1 MNDLNIPQ
9 ADQLIKPIVTAFFDE
24 QTNTYSY
31 IVQDP
36 LSRACAIVDPVLDF
50 DSPSGTTSYEGADA
64 IIAAVKQQDL
74 QTEWIIETH
83 AHADHLSAAPYIKQ
97 ALGGKIA
104 IGEKITTVQQT
115 FGELFNDGPALAR
128 DGSQFDHLFK
138 DNEIYKIGHLTGTAL
153 YTPGHTPACMSH
165 IIGDAIFVGDTIF
178 MPDGGTA
185 RADFP
190 GGDAAEL
197 YRSIHKILSLPEDYR
212 IFVCHDYAPNDRE
225 YVYETTVADQLTH
238 NIHVRE
244 GISQEEFVAM
254 RQARDK
260 TLGMPRLILPSL
272 QVNIRAG
279 NMPEAEDN
287 GLVYLKLPV
296 NAFK

>member
-1 MNDLNIPQ
+1 MNDLHIPQ

-36 LSRACAIVDPVLDF
+36 LSKACAIIDPVLDF

-64 IIAAVKQQDL
+64 IIAKVKQLGL

-115 FGELFNDGPALAR
+115 FGKLFNDGPALAR
-128 DGSQFDHLFK
+128 DGSQFDYLFK
-138 DNEIYKIGHLTGTAL
+138 DNDTYKIGHLTGTAL
-153 YTPGHTPACMSH
+153 CTPGHTPACMSH

-197 YRSIHKILSLPEDYR
+197 YRSIHKILSLPGNFR
-212 IFVCHDYAPNDRE
+212 MFVCHDYAPNDRE
-225 YVYETTVADQLTH
+225 YVYETTVSDQLKH

-279 NMPEAEDN
+279 NMPEPEDN